1 MKPRRPLPPSA
12 ALLLLPLGLSCL
24 TPACQR
30 EPAGAPVVAPASP
43 SAARPSAIPP
53 GQGALPPDTVV
64 TVNGV
69 PITEADI
76 RQETKGD
83 VHGALPDEGKRK
95 AIVELLVKR
104 ELLRQQALSRGLDT
118 QPEYLQRRTAL
129 DAQIRAFERN
139 ELPQALLRAELAA
152 AQVTEAEAR
161 AWFDANKDRVATEVH
176 VKQLMAKTRAQADA
190 LHAQLEAGTP
200 FDDVAR
206 TLLPGIEVGP
216 KAPWDLGFLRFS
228 QMAPQ
233 WLPVVFDVP
242 DGKHSGVIE
251 GPGNRFWILQ
261 VLGKRPAVA
270 VTFESLSAGIVE
282 RMRGERAAERQ
293 AAIETQARAN
303 AKIVVTPKAAVE
315 TPVD

>member
-1 MKPRRPLPPSA
+1 
-12 ALLLLPLGLSCL
+12 
-24 TPACQR
+24 
-30 EPAGAPVVAPASP
+30 
-43 SAARPSAIPP
+43 
-53 GQGALPPDTVV
+53 V

-104 ELLRQQALSRGLDT
+104 ELLRQQALARGLDT
-118 QPEYLQRRTAL
+118 QPEYLQRRIAL

-242 DGKHSGVIE
+242 DGKHSRVIE
-251 GPGNRFWILQ
+251 GTGQPILD
-261 VLGKRPAVA
+261 
-270 VTFESLSAGIVE
+270 SAGPGKTAGREPSRSSPSPRAFVE

-303 AKIVVTPKAAVE
+303 AKIVFTPKAAAE

>member
-1 MKPRRPLPPSA
+1 MNPRRVHPPFLA
-12 ALLLLPLGLSCL
+12 LLLPLSLSCL
-24 TPACQR
+24 TPACR
-30 EPAGAPVVAPASP
+30 PEPAVAPSAP
-43 SAARPSAIPP
+43 SSTAATARPSAGPS
-53 GQGALPPDTVV
+53 GAPVLPPDTVV

-76 RQETKGD
+76 RQESKGD

-118 QPEYLQRRTAL
+118 QPEYLQRRAAL
-129 DAQIRAFERN
+129 DAQLRSFERN

-152 AQVTEAEAR
+152 TQVTEADAR
-161 AWFDANKDRVATEVH
+161 AWFEANKNRVAAEVH
-176 VKQLMAKTRAQADA
+176 IKQIMAKTRAQADA

-206 TLLPGIEVGP
+206 TLLPGVEIGP
-216 KAPWDLGFLRFS
+216 KAPWDLGFLRFT

-233 WLPVVFDVP
+233 WLPVVYDVP
-242 DGKHSGVIE
+242 DGKHSAVIE

-261 VLGKRPAVA
+261 VLAKRPAA
-270 VTFESLSAGIVE
+270 SVTFESLSAGIIE
-282 RMRGERAAERQ
+282 RLRGERAAERQ
-293 AAIETQARAN
+293 VALEAKARAE
-303 AKIVVTPKAAVE
+303 AKIVFTPRSAN
-315 TPVD
+315 TPAE